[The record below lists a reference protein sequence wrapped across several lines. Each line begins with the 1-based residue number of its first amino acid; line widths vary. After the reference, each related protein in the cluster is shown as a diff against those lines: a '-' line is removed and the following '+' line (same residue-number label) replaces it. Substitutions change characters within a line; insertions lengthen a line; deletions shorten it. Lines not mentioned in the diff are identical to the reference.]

1 MSEHKQLLP
10 FTPSL
15 VLDEIRPEH
24 WVMGANSEI
33 KGEPLMPNADWTPYC
48 PKGEI
53 QKNTF
58 FDSFNCTG
66 YGISNRLE
74 MLYKRVF
81 TVERNFSDRGIGI
94 VAGTRPP
101 GNSPYTVAE
110 AVRKNGLLDEEDL
123 PFDEF
128 INNVVDYFSPSPL
141 TSSLASKALK
151 FLSFREPQHDW
162 VPTDI
167 ASLRYALKFSP
178 LLVTV
183 TAWFRNE
190 KGLYY
195 CPPGMPNQ
203 HDTTLIKINDDGSKI
218 VFDSYQD
225 ENGSYFKTLVADYP
239 IQLSMRYWYGP
250 GKEFKES
257 IIKKM
262 IDLLWKLLA
271 ITPPVPVIVP
281 DETPPP
287 VPKPEPTPKT
297 MPTIQ
302 QLAKEIEKYENAPKF
317 LNNPG
322 ALRYSVYQTGTY
334 KQKSTGS
341 PLSTFTSYE
350 LGWKALVHQL
360 TIVCRGT
367 SPAYNAVAV
376 QKLLLPNCR
385 EMTLLEFFRVYA
397 PSSENK
403 PDLYAGTVAKNL
415 GIPLEFQMKKFT

>member
-1 MSEHKQLLP
+1 MNEEHKQLLN

-15 VLDEIRPEH
+15 ILDEIKKEH

-33 KGEPLMPNADWTPYC
+33 KGEPLVPNADWTPYC
-48 PKGEI
+48 PAGEV

-58 FDSFNCTG
+58 FDSYNCTG
-66 YGISNRLE
+66 FGFTNRAE
-74 MLYKRVF
+74 MIFKRLG
-81 TVERNFSDRGIGI
+81 VERNFSDRGLGI

-101 GNSPYTVAE
+101 GNSPFTVAE
-110 AVRKNGLLDEEDL
+110 AARKNGLLDEEDL

-128 INNVVDYFSPSPL
+128 INNVTDYFSPSPL
-141 TSSLASKALK
+141 TSSLAKKALA

-162 VPTDI
+162 VSTDLS
-167 ASLRYALKFSP
+167 SLKYALQFSP
-178 LLVTV
+178 LLITV
-183 TAWFRNE
+183 TAWYRNE

-195 CPPGMPNQ
+195 CPPGVQNQ
-203 HDTTLIKINDDGSKI
+203 HDTTLIKINPDGTKV

-225 ENGSYFKTLVADYP
+225 ENGSYFKTLTADHP
-239 IQLSMRYWYGP
+239 HQLAMRYWLGP
-250 GKEFKES
+250 GVEAKRNIILQIIAKLWELFK
-257 IIKKM
+257 
-262 IDLLWKLLA
+262 
-271 ITPPVPVIVP
+271 ITPPDPVIVA
-281 DETPPP
+281 DEPILPP
-287 VPKPEPTPKT
+287 VEPTPKP

-334 KQKSTGS
+334 RQKSTGS
-341 PLSTFTSYE
+341 LLSTFTSYE
-350 LGWKALVHQL
+350 LGWKALIHQL

-376 QKLLLPNCR
+376 QKLLLTNCG
-385 EMTLLEFFRVYA
+385 EMTISDFFHVYA

-415 GIPLEFQMKKFT
+415 GVPLEFQMKKFT